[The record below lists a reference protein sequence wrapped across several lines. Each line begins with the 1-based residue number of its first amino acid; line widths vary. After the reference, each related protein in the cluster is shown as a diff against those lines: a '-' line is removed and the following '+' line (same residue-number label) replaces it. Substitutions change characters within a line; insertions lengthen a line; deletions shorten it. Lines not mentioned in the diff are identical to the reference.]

1 MIEKYLDFE
10 MKNISLFAKE
20 ILANYY
26 DEELF
31 NSMLKTYIDNRYYNY
46 YESSSKDIIDTIF
59 NHLNKETVKLLT
71 GVDEE
76 TSKKISEM
84 YMVFNYILWFD
95 DVVNVSDKTLMRFVS
110 DYRKELFGVSDLV
123 SKDVITKLIHES
135 DEEKKKIIDEY
146 KSDDFYLEICTT
158 SKDNIVDVFLNHKL
172 TFPKL
177 YSDYAINR
185 VFTTGDIS
193 EDKLFVEYNLVS
205 IDILNDLIG
214 CIYDKYYMIEFAPT
228 MFDNKEKLSKLMSIT
243 DNDCFKNK
251 VMFKVNYESY
261 AKYANNIKD
270 MMRNGY
276 MFSLFI
282 EEKLKEE
289 DLILLDIFNY
299 IVVSSKFDHTGID
312 EDKLIILNDM

>member
-1 MIEKYLDFE
+1 MIEKYLDYE

-26 DEELF
+26 DEEIF

-59 NHLNKETVKLLT
+59 KHLNKETFKLLD

-95 DVVNVSDKTLMRFVS
+95 DVVNVNDKTLIRFII

-123 SKDVITKLIHES
+123 FKDVITKLINES
-135 DEEKKKIIDEY
+135 DEGKKKIIDEY

-158 SKDNIVDVFLNHKL
+158 NRDNIVDVFLNHKL

-193 EDKLFVEYNLVS
+193 EDKLFVEYSLVS

-214 CIYDKYYMIEFAPT
+214 CVFDKYYMIEFAPT
-228 MFDNKEKLSKLMSIT
+228 IFDNKDKLSKLMSIT
-243 DNDCFKNK
+243 NNDCFKNK
-251 VMFKVNYESY
+251 VIFKVNYESY
-261 AKYANNIKD
+261 VKYANNIKD
-270 MMRNGY
+270 MMREGY
-276 MFSLFI
+276 VFALFI
-282 EEKLKEE
+282 EEKIKEE
-289 DLILLDIFNY
+289 DLILLEIFNY
-299 IVVSSKFDHTGID
+299 IVVSNEFDYTGID
-312 EDKLIILNDM
+312 ENKIIVLNDM

>member
-1 MIEKYLDFE
+1 MIEKYLDYE

-26 DEELF
+26 DEEIF

-59 NHLNKETVKLLT
+59 KHLNKETFKLLD

-95 DVVNVSDKTLMRFVS
+95 DVVNVNDKTLIRFII

-123 SKDVITKLIHES
+123 FKDVITKLINES
-135 DEEKKKIIDEY
+135 DEGKKKIIDEY

-158 SKDNIVDVFLNHKL
+158 NRDNIVDVFLNHKL

-193 EDKLFVEYNLVS
+193 EDKLFVEYSLVS

-214 CIYDKYYMIEFAPT
+214 CVFDKYYMIEFAPT
-228 MFDNKEKLSKLMSIT
+228 IFDNKDKLSKLMSIT
-243 DNDCFKNK
+243 NNDCFKNK
-251 VMFKVNYESY
+251 VIFKVNYESY
-261 AKYANNIKD
+261 VKYANNIKD
-270 MMRNGY
+270 MMREGY
-276 MFSLFI
+276 VFALFI
-282 EEKLKEE
+282 EEKIKEE
-289 DLILLDIFNY
+289 DLILLEIFNY
-299 IVVSSKFDHTGID
+299 IVVSSEFDYTGID
-312 EDKLIILNDM
+312 ENKIIVLNDM